1 MAGNAQM
8 NGQVR
13 PTFQKSCP
21 RPMVPRTRFHS
32 EMSDLTVDGMVSL
45 GWSDF
50 KFASFA
56 LELCFTERILPWR

>member
-1 MAGNAQM
+1 
-8 NGQVR
+8 
-13 PTFQKSCP
+13 
-21 RPMVPRTRFHS
+21 MVPRTRFHS